1 MKKIITIFLIF
12 CLCMSLTIPF
22 VSAAEIVPTEPT
34 NSGGSSSGGGFSGG
48 WDEGSSS
55 GGGFSGSWDDEESP
69 FAFTGDTVNAWTVSV
84 YILKVGFIFVYKMF
98 SELIMLTEDVSAWD
112 FILLVTF
119 IGGVLAII
127 AGANGLTFGDSGTS
141 SSGNSTGGAL
151 SKRRKK
157 TDDD

>member
-1 MKKIITIFLIF
+1 MKKIFIVFLVVA
-12 CLCMSLTIPF
+12 LCMSLSVPF
-22 VSAAEIVPTEPT
+22 VFADDTHISDDGREH
-34 NSGGSSSGGGFSGG
+34 GGGGLGFGDETTGGGFTGG
-48 WDEGSSS
+48 
-55 GGGFSGSWDDEESP
+55 WDDEESP

-127 AGANGLTFGDSGTS
+127 SFSSGLSFGDSGTS

-151 SKRRKK
+151 SKRRKR